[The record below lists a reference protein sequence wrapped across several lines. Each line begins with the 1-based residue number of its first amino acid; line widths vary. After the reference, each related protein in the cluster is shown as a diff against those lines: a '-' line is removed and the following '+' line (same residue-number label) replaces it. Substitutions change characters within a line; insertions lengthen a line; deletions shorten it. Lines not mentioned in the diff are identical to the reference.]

1 MSYQTTLGWSLVTSG
16 LVTLFLWVL
25 PGSDLLWGVLLLA
38 LGGLTLYIRQ

>member
-1 MSYQTTLGWSLVTSG
+1 MSYQTTLGWSLLTSG
-16 LVTLFLWVL
+16 LVTLSLWVL

>member
-1 MSYQTTLGWSLVTSG
+1 MSYQTTLGWSLIMSG

-25 PGSDLLWGVLLLA
+25 PGSDLLWGGLLLV